1 MADRSSNTERATPK
15 KRKQARSE
23 GQVPRTGEPIQW
35 AMVLL
40 ATLIL
45 PGSMARGMSSLEDIL
60 VNMARADDPASTGVI
75 TGTLTPAISAVAW
88 ITGPLLVFSALFAVV
103 GRVAQGGWV
112 FAPKAL
118 KPKLQRISP
127 AAGLKRMAS
136 PKALWDTT
144 KALLRLGL
152 IIAVSVPVVMGLAGE
167 LSTGTRLPF
176 AIALPHVGGRV
187 LELVQIIAATGFI
200 LGMADYS
207 FQKWQH
213 ERDIRM
219 SKEEVKREAKE
230 SEGDPM
236 LRSRVRSVM
245 ASMSRNRM
253 LSDVSDASVVVVN
266 PTHVAVALGYGGGNS
281 VPSVLAKG
289 GDKLAAR
296 IRERAEES
304 SIPIVESI
312 PLARALYKH
321 VKVGDPVPPP
331 LYEAVAVVLAH
342 VFRLRGPRW
351 RGQVH
356 HVRTQIPDSY
366 RGDPAPAEAEAEN
379 TSRLSRN

>member
-15 KRKQARSE
+15 RRKQARSE

-35 AMVLL
+35 AMVLI
-40 ATLIL
+40 ATLLL
-45 PGSMARGMSSLEDIL
+45 PSSMARGTAELRRIL
-60 VNMARADDPASTGVI
+60 VTMARADDPASAEVI
-75 TGTLTPAISAVAW
+75 TSALPPAMAAVIW
-88 ITGPLLVFSALFAVV
+88 IVGPLFAFAMVVGIV

-118 KPKLQRISP
+118 KPKLQRVSP
-127 AAGLKRMAS
+127 AAGLKRVFSA
-136 PKALWDTT
+136 KALWDTA
-144 KALLRLGL
+144 KSLMRLVI
-152 IIAVSVPVVMGLAGE
+152 IIAVSVPVVTGLSGE
-167 LSTGTRLPF
+167 LSSGSRLPF
-176 AIALPHVGGRV
+176 GVAVPHVGGRV

-207 FQKWQH
+207 FQRWQH
-213 ERDIRM
+213 ERDIKM
-219 SKEEVKREAKE
+219 SKDEIKREHKE
-230 SEGDPM
+230 SEGDPL

-253 LSDVSDASVVVVN
+253 LADVGEASVVVVN
-266 PTHVAVALGYGGGNS
+266 PTHVAVALGYSGGNS
-281 VPSVLAKG
+281 VPSVVAKG

-296 IRERAEES
+296 IRERAEEES
-304 SIPIVESI
+304 VPIVESI

-356 HVRTQIPDSY
+356 HVRTQVPDSHQ
-366 RGDPAPAEAEAEN
+366 GDPAPVEETPA
-379 TSRLSRN
+379 RV